1 MKSIL
6 AASCC
11 NTPSRKTLLKTKGMF
26 DIILATYSYKSI
38 TSIRRRPQFSLQRVA
53 SVVQTHLAVP
63 EASRARV

>member
-1 MKSIL
+1 LSPMPIV
-6 AASCC
+6 
-11 NTPSRKTLLKTKGMF
+11 LLPITDAITRRYG
-26 DIILATYSYKSI
+26 TRYKSI

>member
-26 DIILATYSYKSI
+26 DIILATYSYSF
-38 TSIRRRPQFSLQRVA
+38 IRYPHSLV
-53 SVVQTHLAVP
+53 S
-63 EASRARV
+63 